1 MPGPGKVFSL
11 SATLSPIP
19 LLPLLRAD
27 QSHLGTFCRAR
38 RREGPRGEPAP
49 LAWSGD
55 LGQKSAPLHAPA
67 PVLGF
72 VVPSGWERS
81 TRPGPGTVRASQ
93 RGCLSGDPYLSV
105 GSSLWLETC
114 FQADCETLK
123 MGATGCPRGTSR
135 ATGKLPTA
143 LTGDGREAACSS
155 RECGRAGAALG
166 FRIGDRSRVLCR
178 QLAVDQLSQS
188 PHLWGGANKPALL
201 PCPDGPRVRGSQAQ
215 GTRNRIRRLP
225 PTGPEMTSLPG
236 LGPSV
241 QVVSCPACVPC
252 R

>member
-19 LLPLLRAD
+19 LLPSLRAD

-81 TRPGPGTVRASQ
+81 TRPGPGAVRASQ

-123 MGATGCPRGTSR
+123 MGATGCPRGTSH

-155 RECGRAGAALG
+155 RECGRAGLP
-166 FRIGDRSRVLCR
+166 DRRPEQS
-178 QLAVDQLSQS
+178 AVDQLSQS

-201 PCPDGPRVRGSQAQ
+201 PRPDGPRARGSQAQ

-225 PTGPEMTSLPG
+225 PTRLEMTSLPG

>member
-1 MPGPGKVFSL
+1 MESLSSHPRWYTCPQPTLVQWASECALPQISQAMPGPGKVFSL

-123 MGATGCPRGTSR
+123 MGATGCPRGTSH

-155 RECGRAGAALG
+155 RECGRAGLP
-166 FRIGDRSRVLCR
+166 DRRPEQS
-178 QLAVDQLSQS
+178 AVS
-188 PHLWGGANKPALL
+188 PASCGPAVSVTS
-201 PCPDGPRVRGSQAQ
+201 PMGRG
-215 GTRNRIRRLP
+215 
-225 PTGPEMTSLPG
+225 
-236 LGPSV
+236 
-241 QVVSCPACVPC
+241 
-252 R
+252 